1 MQPEPTVRQLRH
13 FLSLAEYCHFGQA
26 AEACL
31 ITQSSLSASIR
42 ELEQILDTSLFERT
56 KRSVMLTRTGADMV
70 DLARDVIASL
80 DELTEHAKGGR
91 LPLSGDLVMGVIP
104 TIGPFLLPRV
114 LPGLRTDYPDLKLYL
129 REAHSASL
137 LQQLADGTLDLAL
150 IALPYN
156 TDGFETFAFADD
168 PFLAVFPRKHPLAA
182 FETLTP
188 ARLNASDLLTLESGN
203 CLTDQTLAMGIVR
216 ADTSANHFQA
226 TSLHTLVQM
235 VDNGLGLT
243 VLPKMAV
250 DAGILRGLKLDFRP
264 FSSPR
269 ASRHIA
275 LAWRKSSRRSEEFHL
290 LGRHLRD
297 ELATPLR

>member
-1 MQPEPTVRQLRH
+1 MQPEPTLRQLRH
-13 FLSLAEYCHFGQA
+13 FLSLSEHCHFGRA

-42 ELEQILDTSLFERT
+42 EMELVLDAQLFERT
-56 KRSVMLTRTGADMV
+56 KRVVMLTPLGHELV
-70 DLARDVIASL
+70 ELARGVIAGM
-80 DELTEHAKGGR
+80 DILTEHTKGAGA
-91 LPLSGDLVMGVIP
+91 PLSGDLSMGVIP

-114 LPGLRTDYPDLKLYL
+114 LPGLRNEYPDLRLYL
-129 REAHSASL
+129 RDDHSAPV
-137 LQQLADGTLDLAL
+137 LQQLAAGKLDLAL
-150 IALPYN
+150 IALPYD
-156 TDGFETFAFADD
+156 TGDFETFAFAND
-168 PFLAVFPRKHPLAA
+168 PFLAVFPRGHALAD
-182 FETLTP
+182 FETMTP
-188 ARLNASDLLTLESGN
+188 GRLKRGDLLTLEAGN
-203 CLTDQTLAMGIVR
+203 CLTDQTLAMGKV
-216 ADTSANHFQA
+216 SARDQARLFQA

-243 VLPKMAV
+243 VLPKMAI

-275 LAWRKSSRRSEEFHL
+275 LVWRKTSRRSEEFRL
-290 LGRHLRD
+290 LGRYMRD